1 MEHRWGQR
9 HQMILR
15 VNLATSG
22 RPTAMGWLTNISI
35 SGAYLTTAGT
45 FSIMNPVTIEVAE
58 PHEGHALPA
67 PLQLQGRI
75 VRHGA
80 TGIAVEWEQFA
91 SETLARIIR
100 IATSVPGYRTNAT
113 RHGSSGAGSWTLSGY
128 DTSSEGQALI
138 ES

>member
-9 HQMILR
+9 RQLTLR

-22 RPTAMGWLTNISI
+22 RPTAVGWLTNISI

-45 FSIMNPVTIEVAE
+45 FSIMNPVTIEVVD

-67 PLQLQGRI
+67 PLQLPGRI

-91 SETLARIIR
+91 SETLAQIIR
-100 IATSVPGYRTNAT
+100 IATSVTGYRTNAT
-113 RHGSSGAGSWTLSGY
+113 REVSPAAASWTMPRY
-128 DTSSEGQALI
+128 DTSSDGQALI